1 MKAVKMSED
10 RLKDLEKLLG
20 KKPRAADLARYLGVA
35 RATVSGYPEKKKE
48 LMLLGLWVKK
58 YLNRQGGSNDNI

>member
-1 MKAVKMSED
+1 MKKEC
-10 RLKDLEKLLG
+10 LEQLEKLLG

-35 RATVSGYPEKKKE
+35 RATVSGYPEKKRE

-58 YLNRQGGSNDNI
+58 YIEKERD

>member
-1 MKAVKMSED
+1 MEKSGKE
-10 RLKDLEKLLG
+10 RLEQILG

-58 YLNRQGGSNDNI
+58 YIEKERD